1 MSTQPI
7 PIANTQTQPQPQP
20 KTAVA
25 YLDLLKSALLNDMGQ
40 CNTGIIDK
48 LYKDALIIANVIDK
62 HYTETKVNLVSYV
75 TRISDN
81 PLLKDEF
88 YIPISSIISTIAS
101 IDYNTLLKCMHDKTP
116 VSNLIVQGCKTL
128 SKIDSAYT
136 KNYIPL
142 INLLNDLVNKYSPQ
156 IKEMFNILDKFE
168 PALNTT
174 CVTQIKSS
182 PTIKLI
188 QTLAKL
194 TPNYEV
200 SACPTCPACS
210 VCPACPTCEPKT
222 STTPYKIALGVIIPV
237 LCIII
242 FILVAYVFIGIK

>member
-1 MSTQPI
+1 MSS
-7 PIANTQTQPQPQP
+7 QP
-20 KTAVA
+20 KTAVS
-25 YLDLLKSALLNDMGQ
+25 YLDVLKSSLLNDMGQ
-40 CNTGIIDK
+40 CNVGIIDK
-48 LYKDALIIANVIDK
+48 LYKDALTIATAIDK
-62 HYTETKVNLVSYV
+62 NYTETKVNLVSYM
-75 TRISDN
+75 TRVSDN

-88 YIPISSIISTIAS
+88 YVPIASIISNLAS
-101 IDYNTLLKCMHDKTP
+101 IDYNILFKCMHDKTP
-116 VSNLIVQGCKTL
+116 ASNLLVQGCKTL
-128 SKIDSAYT
+128 SNIDSAYT

-156 IKEMFNILDKFE
+156 IKEIFKIIDKLE

-194 TPNYEV
+194 TPNYGV
-200 SACPTCPACS
+200 VTCPTCPTCQE
-210 VCPACPTCEPKT
+210 CPTCTKCA
-222 STTPYKIALGVIIPV
+222 STTPYKIALGVIISI

-242 FILVAYVFIGIK
+242 FILIAYVIYRH